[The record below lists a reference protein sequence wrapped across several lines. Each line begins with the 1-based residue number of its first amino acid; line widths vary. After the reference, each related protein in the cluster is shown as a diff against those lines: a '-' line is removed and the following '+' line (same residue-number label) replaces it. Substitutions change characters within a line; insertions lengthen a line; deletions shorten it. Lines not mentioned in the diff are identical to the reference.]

1 MKMAEICQ
9 NCRRVRRWKYGST
22 FISRYMGIIW
32 MSSREPVTFD
42 AEEPDFLEWLKARY
56 DTYPAKLYLLCQAV
70 GYYGDYNKCMEW
82 YRRRYR
88 KEIMQGRILHLENPF
103 NNKNQED

>member
-1 MKMAEICQ
+1 MGMIPECQ
-9 NCRRVRRWKYGST
+9 NCRRLHRWKSDS

-32 MSSREPVTFD
+32 MSSREPVTFT

-56 DTYPAKLYLLCQAV
+56 GIVPAKLYLLCQAV

-88 KEIMQGRILHLENPF
+88 KEITQGRALHLSNPF
-103 NNKNQED
+103 NNNKITED